1 MHILVTSLERGFALD
16 EVRPEPQAGGASRSE
31 SANIPTVTTPTVTTV
46 PDIVG
51 LAQHVSE
58 RERTAPPGDP
68 IRWVWNSQDI
78 VPRLLAHG
86 VRVGRCHDLRLAGR
100 ILITAGYLDARFDV
114 ADARGGAQPGE
125 GLFDLDAEH
134 PGTPEATR
142 ELFEAQL
149 AAIAAADQ
157 RKGRRGALSFLVS
170 VESAGALVAA
180 ELRAAG
186 MPFSVERHEQV
197 LVEALGA
204 RGAAGRPSKL
214 EAAAAAVRATLGEP
228 TLNVDSPKDLLAAL
242 RRAGLDVASTSK
254 WELWGKEH
262 PVVDAL
268 LHYKRLH
275 RLFTANGW
283 TWRDEW
289 IRGGRFRPDY
299 VPGGVVTGRWA
310 TSGGGAMQLPKEIRS
325 AVVADRGWKLIVADA
340 AQLEPRIL
348 AAMSGDE
355 AMARAGAQRDMYT
368 AFVDKGV
375 VPDRD
380 SAKVAMLGAMYGA
393 TSGQSAVLLPGLE
406 RAYPRAMALVASAAR
421 SGERGEQVQTW
432 LGRTS
437 PWPPAEF
444 SPRDF
449 GRFTRN
455 FIVQGT
461 AAEWA
466 LTWMA
471 GIRQRLAR
479 LGDPSGGRAGT
490 VVDAPLEQSP
500 HLAYFLHDEVVVH
513 APAELAERAAAEV
526 VAAAAEAGRLLFA
539 GSQVTFPVVAHVVDS
554 YGEAK

>member
-31 SANIPTVTTPTVTTV
+31 SANTPTVTTPTVTTV

-134 PGTPEATR
+134 PGTPVATR

-157 RKGRRGALSFLVS
+157 QSGRRGALSFLVS

-214 EAAAAAVRATLGEP
+214 EAAASAVRATLGEP

-310 TSGGGAMQLPKEIRS
+310 TSGGGAMQLPKEVRS

-526 VAAAAEAGRLLFA
+526 VAAAAEAGRLLFT

>member
-1 MHILVTSLERGFALD
+1 MHILVTSLERGFALED
-16 EVRPEPQAGGASRSE
+16 RRDSTRAPGPDRG
-31 SANIPTVTTPTVTTV
+31 SAPTVRTV
-46 PDIVG
+46 PDAIG
-51 LAQHVSE
+51 LAQLVSE
-58 RERTAPPGDP
+58 RERSAEPEDP
-68 IRWVWNSQDI
+68 IRWVWNSQEI

-114 ADARGGAQPGE
+114 ADARGGTHPGE
-125 GLFDLDAEH
+125 GLFDLDAEN
-134 PGTPEATR
+134 PGTAEATR
-142 ELFEAQL
+142 ALFEAQL
-149 AAIAAADQ
+149 AALEAADHEGA
-157 RKGRRGALSFLVS
+157 RKGALTFLVGA
-170 VESAGALVAA
+170 ESAGALVAA
-180 ELRAAG
+180 ELRASG
-186 MPFSVERHEQV
+186 MPFSVERHERV
-197 LVEALGA
+197 LVEALGP
-204 RGAAGRPSKL
+204 RGAGGRPAKL
-214 EAAAAAVRATLGEP
+214 EAAAAAVRATLDEP

-254 WELWGKEH
+254 WELSGKEH
-262 PVVDAL
+262 PVAPAL

-289 IRGGRFRPDY
+289 IHGGRFRPDY

-325 AVVADRGWKLIVADA
+325 AVVADPGWKLIVADA

-368 AFVDKGV
+368 AFVDRGV

-380 SAKVAMLGAMYGA
+380 SAKIAMLGAMYGA
-393 TSGQSAVLLPGLE
+393 TTGQSAVLLPGLE
-406 RAYPRAMALVASAAR
+406 RAYPRAMGLVASAAR
-421 SGERGEQVQTW
+421 SGERGQQVHTW

-437 PWPPAEF
+437 PWPPAEY

-471 GIRQRLAR
+471 GIRQRLAKLHAQSR
-479 LGDPSGGRAGT
+479 LGTGAGVASGA
-490 VVDAPLEQSP
+490 VVDAPLEQSA

-513 APAELAERAAAEV
+513 APAQHAERAAAEV

>member
-1 MHILVTSLERGFALD
+1 MHILVTSLERGFALED
-16 EVRPEPQAGGASRSE
+16 RRDAGPV
-31 SANIPTVTTPTVTTV
+31 SAAAARATAAVVV
-46 PDIVG
+46 APDAIA
-51 LAQHVSE
+51 LAQLVSE
-58 RERTAPPGDP
+58 RERSAPAGDP

-78 VPRLLAHG
+78 VPQLLAHG

-100 ILITAGYLDARFDV
+100 ILITAGYLDASLDV
-114 ADARGGAQPGE
+114 ADARGGAHPGD
-125 GLFDLDAEH
+125 GLFDLDAEN
-134 PGTPEATR
+134 PGTPDATR

-149 AAIAAADQ
+149 GAFEAADQ
-157 RKGRRGALSFLVS
+157 EGPRKGALAFLVGA
-170 VESAGALVAA
+170 ESAGALVAA

-186 MPFSVERHEQV
+186 MPFSVERHERV
-197 LVEALGA
+197 LVDVLGP
-204 RGAAGRPSKL
+204 RGAGGRPAKL
-214 EAAAAAVRATLGEP
+214 EAVASAVRAALGEP

-262 PVVDAL
+262 PVVEAL

-289 IRGGRFRPDY
+289 IHGGRFRPDY

-310 TSGGGAMQLPKEIRS
+310 TSGGGAMQLPKEIRN
-325 AVVADRGWKLIVADA
+325 AVVADPGWKLIVADA

-368 AFVDKGV
+368 AFVDRGV

-393 TSGQSAVLLPGLE
+393 TTGQSAVLLPGLE
-406 RAYPRAMALVASAAR
+406 RAYPRAMGLVASAAR
-421 SGERGEQVQTW
+421 SGERGQQVHTW

-471 GIRQRLAR
+471 GIRQRLAK
-479 LGDPSGGRAGT
+479 LGTVAGGASGA
-490 VVDAPLEQSP
+490 VVDAPLEQTA
-500 HLAYFLHDEVVVH
+500 HLAYFLHDEVAVH
-513 APAELAERAAAEV
+513 APAEVAERAAAEV
-526 VAAAAEAGRLLFA
+526 VAAAAEAGRLLFS

>member
-1 MHILVTSLERGFALD
+1 MHILVTSLARGFALEDRRGPADGD
-16 EVRPEPQAGGASRSE
+16 EAS
-31 SANIPTVTTPTVTTV
+31 APVTV
-46 PDIVG
+46 PDAIA
-51 LAQHVSE
+51 LAQLVSE
-58 RERTAPPGDP
+58 RERSAPPSDP

-114 ADARGGAQPGE
+114 ADARGGSHPGE
-125 GLFDLDAEH
+125 GLFDLDAEN

-142 ELFEAQL
+142 RLFDAQL
-149 AAIAAADQ
+149 AGLEASDQEAD
-157 RKGRRGALSFLVS
+157 RKGALAFLVG

-186 MPFSVERHEQV
+186 MPFSVERHEGV

-204 RGAAGRPSKL
+204 RGTGGRPAKL
-214 EAAAAAVRATLGEP
+214 EAAASAVRAALGEA

-254 WELWGKEH
+254 WELVGKSH

-283 TWRDEW
+283 TWREEW
-289 IRGGRFRPDY
+289 IHGGRFRPDY

-325 AVVADRGWKLIVADA
+325 AVVADTGWKLVVADA

-355 AMARAGAQRDMYT
+355 AMARAGAQRDMYA
-368 AFVDKGV
+368 AFVDRGV

-393 TSGQSAVLLPGLE
+393 TTGQSAVLLPGLE
-406 RAYPRAMALVASAAR
+406 RAFPHAMGLVASAAR
-421 SGERGEQVQTW
+421 SGERGQQVQTW

-471 GIRQRLAR
+471 GIRQRLAA
-479 LGDPSGGRAGT
+479 LGSGTGDPRGT
-490 VVDAPLEQSP
+490 GSVADAPLERTA

-513 APAELAERAAAEV
+513 APAEHAERAAAEV
-526 VAAAAEAGRLLFA
+526 IAAAAEAGRFLFA

>member
-1 MHILVTSLERGFALD
+1 MHILVTSLERGFALED
-16 EVRPEPQAGGASRSE
+16 RRDAGPV
-31 SANIPTVTTPTVTTV
+31 SAAAARATAAVVV
-46 PDIVG
+46 APDAIA
-51 LAQHVSE
+51 LAQLVSE
-58 RERTAPPGDP
+58 RERSAPAGDP

-78 VPRLLAHG
+78 VPRLLALG

-100 ILITAGYLDARFDV
+100 ILITAGYLDASLDV
-114 ADARGGAQPGE
+114 ADARGGAHPGD
-125 GLFDLDAEH
+125 GLFDLDVEN
-134 PGTPEATR
+134 PGTPDATR

-149 AAIAAADQ
+149 GALEAADQ
-157 RKGRRGALSFLVS
+157 EGPRKGALAFLVGA
-170 VESAGALVAA
+170 ESAGALVAA

-186 MPFSVERHEQV
+186 MPFSVERHERV
-197 LVEALGA
+197 LVDVLGP
-204 RGAAGRPSKL
+204 RGAGGRPAKL
-214 EAAAAAVRATLGEP
+214 EAAASAVRAALGEP

-262 PVVDAL
+262 PVVEAL

-289 IRGGRFRPDY
+289 IHGGRFRPDY

-310 TSGGGAMQLPKEIRS
+310 TSGGGAMQLPKEIRN
-325 AVVADRGWKLIVADA
+325 AVVADPGWKLIVADA

-368 AFVDKGV
+368 AFVDRGV

-393 TSGQSAVLLPGLE
+393 TTGQSAVLLPGLE
-406 RAYPRAMALVASAAR
+406 RAYPRAMGLVASAAR
-421 SGERGEQVQTW
+421 SGERGQQVHTW

-471 GIRQRLAR
+471 GIRQRLAK
-479 LGDPSGGRAGT
+479 LGTVAGGASGA
-490 VVDAPLEQSP
+490 VVDAPLEQTA

-513 APAELAERAAAEV
+513 APAEVAERAAAEV
-526 VAAAAEAGRLLFA
+526 VAAAAEAGRLLFS